1 MTLKILVPQS
11 GLKPVPPAV
20 KAWSLNNWT
29 TRDVP
34 RVHF

>member
-1 MTLKILVPQS
+1 MTFKILVPQS

-20 KAWSLNNWT
+20 KAWRLNWT